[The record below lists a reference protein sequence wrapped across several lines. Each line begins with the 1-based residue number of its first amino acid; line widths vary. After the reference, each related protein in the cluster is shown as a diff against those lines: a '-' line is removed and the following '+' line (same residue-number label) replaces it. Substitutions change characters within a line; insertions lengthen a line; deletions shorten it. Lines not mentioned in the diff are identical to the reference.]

1 MRGVRHIVAGI
12 AVLLIVAMLAAALA
26 WWWRRWSATRLPHV
40 PAIDIE
46 ALFIDS
52 TQVTVTFSA
61 GKERVTW
68 TTTADDRNRV
78 RSPLRE
84 ESLDNMLM
92 RYRELL
98 FTPSRWDAMTAPDWD
113 RVPQPIRTIAYRQ
126 MAAYWAG
133 FYDVGGR
140 YDL

>member
-1 MRGVRHIVAGI
+1 
-12 AVLLIVAMLAAALA
+12 MLAAALA

-68 TTTADDRNRV
+68 TTTADDRSVTLWRVMHLADWNRV